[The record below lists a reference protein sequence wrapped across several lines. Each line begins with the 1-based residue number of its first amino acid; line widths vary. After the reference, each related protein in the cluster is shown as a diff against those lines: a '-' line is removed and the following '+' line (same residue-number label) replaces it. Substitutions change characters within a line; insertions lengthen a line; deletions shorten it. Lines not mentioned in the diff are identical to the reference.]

1 MRKAF
6 IFSLCFILL
15 VGMIPTV
22 SAEPTISVDIT
33 ADTQFGGTGYG
44 SFDFLADKNIDSYQT
59 SSGNAAITL
68 SNPQGIAGIY
78 ILFDLEYGCYTITDT
93 ASGQKITAGA
103 HSILHEYVDLAAA
116 FGFVPTEITLD
127 FANGSVRLSEIY
139 VFSGSDVPDFVQ
151 KWNAPLEGG
160 ADIVLFSTHGDDEQL
175 FFAGLLPL

>member
-6 IFSLCFILL
+6 IFSLCLILL
-15 VGMIPTV
+15 ASMIPTV

-93 ASGQKITAGA
+93 ASGQKITAGT
-103 HSILHEYVDLAAA
+103 HSILHEYVDLSAA
-116 FGFVPTEITLD
+116 FGFVPTEITSRWL
-127 FANGSVRLSEIY
+127 
-139 VFSGSDVPDFVQ
+139 
-151 KWNAPLEGG
+151 
-160 ADIVLFSTHGDDEQL
+160 EQL
-175 FFAGLLPL
+175 QKSSITRKRASTSATLRVLWASLPKPKA